1 MELKDKAHP
10 CYELVRSLNLCGPL
24 PESTKPKDTSPPR
37 LSVGLRVCLFGLRW
51 LVSLGS
57 ACLGAFNL
65 LMVGTLPELS
75 ILPPTVPFSLR
86 LPFAIALMTPY
97 SIVSILVARDML
109 RSESP
114 LVVAVMIAIGCAG
127 MLCFSLGIP
136 QGSMRLIFFYM
147 LTGIVVYWLLHAAA
161 ALLSTRVC
169 KRERKQSRVALLY
182 DRILGLSGSHFVL
195 KVFTLQMFTTVTQ
208 AWSKLPQLGK
218 LVWMQGSEWFVARAL
233 ASVTPFFFWLFFFA
247 LLVNSVYPGK
257 EEPRGCACVRHKS
270 SGPLALRSPHP
281 SAAVLLR
288 SESRSLQRD
297 AAAAVDVA

>member
-1 MELKDKAHP
+1 MELKEKAHP

-114 LVVAVMIAIGCAG
+114 LVVAVIIAIGCAG
-127 MLCFSLGIP
+127 LPCIFFAFP
-136 QGSMRLIFFYM
+136 QGPARVIGLFITIS
-147 LTGIVVYWLLHAAA
+147 IVVFWMLHAAA

-169 KRERKQSRVALLY
+169 IRERKRSRVALLY
-182 DRILGLSGSHFVL
+182 DRILGLSGSHFVP

-218 LVWMQGSEWFVARAL
+218 LVWMQGSEWFVWRAL
-233 ASVTPFFFWLFFFA
+233 ASVTPFLFWLFFFA

-257 EEPRGCACVRHKS
+257 EEPRGCARVRHKQR
-270 SGPLALRSPHP
+270 PFKAL
-281 SAAVLLR
+281 
-288 SESRSLQRD
+288 
-297 AAAAVDVA
+297 